1 MAGEWEWKRKGGGKR
16 EGERIN
22 EREREEDRLFIKVTM
37 NAELEN
43 SESLL
48 SACNGIATVDVFEI
62 WCTLDFYRRT
72 GVVPAPPH
80 LTSHQALM
88 FWRLWKGRPCFSL
101 FFSLTLNCSENI
113 LQNIY

>member
-1 MAGEWEWKRKGGGKR
+1 MAGEWEWKRKGVGKR

-48 SACNGIATVDVFEI
+48 SACNGIATVDDFEI

-72 GVVPAPPH
+72 GGTTSSAP
-80 LTSHQALM
+80 SHKPSSFDVLETLERQAML
-88 FWRLWKGRPCFSL
+88 
-101 FFSLTLNCSENI
+101 
-113 LQNIY
+113 